1 MCGVQI
7 NETSLWVKIRSFVS
21 CVSFAFFLSFF
32 FFLCYFKQTF
42 DVRWT
47 SVNGRQ
53 FDVRLQPH
61 NNVGVRLILKV
72 CLLSKLDVNVTC

>member
-32 FFLCYFKQTF
+32 FYVTSSRHL
-42 DVRWT
+42 T
-47 SVNGRQ
+47 SVGRQ
-53 FDVRLQPH
+53 IDVRLQRH
-61 NNVGVRLILKV
+61 NNVGLRLILKV
-72 CLLSKLDVNVTC
+72 CLLSKLDVNLTC

>member
-21 CVSFAFFLSFF
+21 CVSFACFLSFF
-32 FFLCYFKQTF
+32 SVTSSRHL
-42 DVRWT
+42 T
-47 SVNGRQ
+47 SVGRQ
-53 FDVRLQPH
+53 IDVRLQRH

-72 CLLSKLDVNVTC
+72 CLLSKLDVNLTC

>member
-32 FFLCYFKQTF
+32 SMLLPADIQP
-42 DVRWT
+42 DVGT
-47 SVNGRQ
+47 SY
-53 FDVRLQPH
+53 
-61 NNVGVRLILKV
+61 
-72 CLLSKLDVNVTC
+72 LSKILLLYGAKTNKTLV

>member
-7 NETSLWVKIRSFVS
+7 NETSLSVKIRSFVS

-32 FFLCYFKQTF
+32 FYVTSSRHL
-42 DVRWT
+42 T
-47 SVNGRQ
+47 SVGRQ
-53 FDVRLQPH
+53 IDVRLQRH

-72 CLLSKLDVNVTC
+72 CLLSKLDVNLTC

>member
-7 NETSLWVKIRSFVS
+7 NETSLWVKIRSFVP

-32 FFLCYFKQTF
+32 FYVTSSGHIL
-42 DVRWT
+42 T
-47 SVNGRQ
+47 SVGRQ
-53 FDVRLQPH
+53 IDVRLQRH

-72 CLLSKLDVNVTC
+72 CLLSKLDVNLTC

>member
-32 FFLCYFKQTF
+32 LFFYVTSSRHL
-42 DVRWT
+42 T
-47 SVNGRQ
+47 SVGRQ
-53 FDVRLQPH
+53 FDVRLQRH

-72 CLLSKLDVNVTC
+72 CLLSKLDVNLTC

>member
-32 FFLCYFKQTF
+32 FYVTSSRHL
-42 DVRWT
+42 T
-47 SVNGRQ
+47 SVGHQ
-53 FDVRLQPH
+53 IDVRLQRH

-72 CLLSKLDVNVTC
+72 CLLSKLDVNLTC

>member
-21 CVSFAFFLSFF
+21 CVSFAFFFF
-32 FFLCYFKQTF
+32 FYVTSSRHL
-42 DVRWT
+42 T
-47 SVNGRQ
+47 SVGRQ
-53 FDVRLQPH
+53 IDVRLQRH

-72 CLLSKLDVNVTC
+72 CLLSKLDVNLTC

>member
-21 CVSFAFFLSFF
+21 CVVFF
-32 FFLCYFKQTF
+32 FFLLSFFLFFFY
-42 DVRWT
+42 VT
-47 SVNGRQ
+47 SSRHLTCVGRQ
-53 FDVRLQPH
+53 IDVRLQRH

-72 CLLSKLDVNVTC
+72 CMLSKLDVNLTC

>member
-7 NETSLWVKIRSFVS
+7 NESSLWVKIRSFVS

-32 FFLCYFKQTF
+32 LCYFQQTF
-42 DVRWT
+42 DVI
-47 SVNGRQ
+47 GRQ
-53 FDVRLQPH
+53 IDVRLQRH

-72 CLLSKLDVNVTC
+72 CLLSKLDVNLTC

>member
-7 NETSLWVKIRSFVS
+7 NEISLWVKIRSFVS

-32 FFLCYFKQTF
+32 FFF
-42 DVRWT
+42 VT
-47 SVNGRQ
+47 SSRHLMSVGRQ
-53 FDVRLQPH
+53 IDVRLQRH

-72 CLLSKLDVNVTC
+72 CLLSKLDVNLTC

>member
-32 FFLCYFKQTF
+32 FYVTCSRHL
-42 DVRWT
+42 T
-47 SVNGRQ
+47 SVGRQ
-53 FDVRLQPH
+53 IDVRLQRH

-72 CLLSKLDVNVTC
+72 CLLSKLDVNLTC

>member
-32 FFLCYFKQTF
+32 SVTSSRHLTF
-42 DVRWT
+42 V
-47 SVNGRQ
+47 GRQ
-53 FDVRLQPH
+53 IDVRLQRH
-61 NNVGVRLILKV
+61 NNVGVMLILKV
-72 CLLSKLDVNVTC
+72 CLLSKLDVNLTC

>member
-21 CVSFAFFLSFF
+21 CVSFFLFF
-32 FFLCYFKQTF
+32 FYVNSSSYL
-42 DVRWT
+42 T
-47 SVNGRQ
+47 SVGRQ
-53 FDVRLQPH
+53 IDVRLQRH

-72 CLLSKLDVNVTC
+72 CLLSKLDVNLTC

>member
-32 FFLCYFKQTF
+32 FY
-42 DVRWT
+42 VT
-47 SVNGRQ
+47 SSRHLTTVGRQ
-53 FDVRLQPH
+53 IDVRLQRH
-61 NNVGVRLILKV
+61 NNVGDRLILKV
-72 CLLSKLDVNVTC
+72 CLLSKLDVNLTC

>member
-32 FFLCYFKQTF
+32 FYVTSSRHL
-42 DVRWT
+42 T
-47 SVNGRQ
+47 SVKRQ
-53 FDVRLQPH
+53 IDVRLQRH
-61 NNVGVRLILKV
+61 NNVGVKLILKV
-72 CLLSKLDVNVTC
+72 CLLSKLDVNLTC

>member
-21 CVSFAFFLSFF
+21 CVSFASFLSFF
-32 FFLCYFKQTF
+32 FYVTSSRHL
-42 DVRWT
+42 T
-47 SVNGRQ
+47 SVGRQ
-53 FDVRLQPH
+53 IDVRLQRH

-72 CLLSKLDVNVTC
+72 CLLSKLDVNLTC

>member
-21 CVSFAFFLSFF
+21 CVSFAFFLSFYSM
-32 FFLCYFKQTF
+32 LITSS
-42 DVRWT
+42 RHLT
-47 SVNGRQ
+47 SVGRQ
-53 FDVRLQPH
+53 IDVRLQRH

-72 CLLSKLDVNVTC
+72 CLLSKLDVKMTC

>member
-32 FFLCYFKQTF
+32 YVTSSRHL
-42 DVRWT
+42 T
-47 SVNGRQ
+47 SVGRQ
-53 FDVRLQPH
+53 IDVRLQRH

-72 CLLSKLDVNVTC
+72 CLLSKLDVNLTC

>member
-32 FFLCYFKQTF
+32 SMLLPADIC
-42 DVRWT
+42 
-47 SVNGRQ
+47 
-53 FDVRLQPH
+53 H

-72 CLLSKLDVNVTC
+72 CLLSKLDVNLTC

>member
-1 MCGVQI
+1 MRGVQI

-32 FFLCYFKQTF
+32 FYVTSSRHL
-42 DVRWT
+42 T
-47 SVNGRQ
+47 SVGRQ
-53 FDVRLQPH
+53 IDVRLQRH

-72 CLLSKLDVNVTC
+72 CLLSKLDVNLTC

>member
-32 FFLCYFKQTF
+32 FYVTSSRH
-42 DVRWT
+42 VT
-47 SVNGRQ
+47 SVGRQ
-53 FDVRLQPH
+53 IDVRLQRH

-72 CLLSKLDVNVTC
+72 CLLSKLDVKMTC

>member
-7 NETSLWVKIRSFVS
+7 NETSLLVKIRSFVS

-32 FFLCYFKQTF
+32 FYVTSSRHL
-42 DVRWT
+42 T
-47 SVNGRQ
+47 SVGRQ
-53 FDVRLQPH
+53 IDVRLQRH

-72 CLLSKLDVNVTC
+72 CLLSKLDVNLTC